1 VQHRGR
7 QGCGKGRLVDGCL
20 RDDGREALKEQ
31 AEGKRRG
38 GRGFKGEAANREE
51 RGC

>member
-1 VQHRGR
+1 MAE
-7 QGCGKGRLVDGCL
+7 RL
-20 RDDGREALKEQ
+20 LKEQ

-38 GRGFKGEAANREE
+38 GRGFKGEAANREG